1 MNTALETLSV
11 LPDTKDQVEQFKSML
26 KKEILSCPYPL
37 QVLVHLKRYEKTFGD
52 LLKDDDLDACYIES
66 FKNEAKDNK
75 LTVEGAN
82 LTSQEYGAKYDY
94 SQNQVW
100 YAIDYKIKKLTEEKK
115 NLEEL
120 LKSSIAKTP
129 GKTKV
134 KVEL

>member
-82 LTSQEYGAKYDY
+82 LTSQEYGAKYNFSSDPAWLTID
-94 SQNQVW
+94 NQIKDLTEHKKKIEEVLKS
-100 YAIDYKIKKLTEEKK
+100 DKIKT
-115 NLEEL
+115 
-120 LKSSIAKTP
+120 A
-129 GKTKV
+129 GKV
-134 KVEL
+134 KVNVKL